1 MPGCSEQYIIMRPS
15 QVLVFLNR
23 AKSGPSRNRR
33 SFPSSFTL
41 MKYQYPQ
48 VFKSF
53 IVQLVKSLSND
64 DRAAFSFL
72 CLGNIPDS
80 MLDGDMATDAELYKL
95 IKSLLNAQELSSTNM
110 SLLKYILKDIGRAD
124 LLRELEKVELQIS
137 TGVLLENYV
146 RFKSV
151 DGFRRD
157 AETKPPDNLTD
168 VLEHLLTT
176 KQNNQEMIWQL
187 LEQLRQI
194 SDCHQILHAF
204 IRKTQ
209 PSWSVFTV
217 LLVVICELYAAC
229 TPNSRDVEVLEA
241 GYYVCWF
248 TETETCKLLSD
259 WIITNG
265 GLVSKLNL
273 HIAYPEYINKSSK
286 YRV

>member
-1 MPGCSEQYIIMRPS
+1 
-15 QVLVFLNR
+15 
-23 AKSGPSRNRR
+23 
-33 SFPSSFTL
+33 
-41 MKYQYPQ
+41 
-48 VFKSF
+48 
-53 IVQLVKSLSND
+53 
-64 DRAAFSFL
+64 
-72 CLGNIPDS
+72 
-80 MLDGDMATDAELYKL
+80 
-95 IKSLLNAQELSSTNM
+95 
-110 SLLKYILKDIGRAD
+110 
-124 LLRELEKVELQIS
+124 
-137 TGVLLENYV
+137 
-146 RFKSV
+146 
-151 DGFRRD
+151 
-157 AETKPPDNLTD
+157 
-168 VLEHLLTT
+168 
-176 KQNNQEMIWQL
+176 MIWQL